1 MKKEKDMVIATLGSH
16 SALQILKGAKEEGF
30 KTLAIV
36 ERGRETPYK
45 RFRVCDETI
54 VLESFKNITDA
65 EVQEK
70 LLDLNAI
77 IIPHG
82 SFVAYLGIKCVE
94 EELQVPM
101 FGNRKILRWEADR
114 KLERKWLEKSNL
126 KIPKEYNHPKEVE
139 NLAIVKFPGA
149 RGGEGYFLLKGPD
162 SFHKKAEEMVKM
174 GLITEEDFKD
184 VTIQEYIPGVNF
196 YLSYFYSPL
205 RDEVELFG
213 IDVRYETNVD
223 GLTRIPAKNQLELD
237 LDPTYIVVGNS
248 PIVVREA
255 LLQQVFE
262 MGDRVVEASKE
273 LCPPGII
280 GPFCI
285 ETVCTEKMEFIT
297 FEISARIVAGTNLYV
312 GGSPYSYLLYG
323 ENVSM
328 GRRIAMEIKKA
339 IEMDRLEDL
348 IS

>member
-1 MKKEKDMVIATLGSH
+1 MKKEKDIVIATLGSH

-36 ERGRETPYK
+36 EKGREIPYK
-45 RFRVCDETI
+45 RFKVCDETI
-54 VLESFKNITDA
+54 VLEDFKNITDK
-65 EVQEK
+65 EIQTK
-70 LLDLNAI
+70 LLDLNTI

-82 SFVAYLGIKCVE
+82 SFVAYLGIECVE
-94 EELQVPM
+94 DELQVPI

-114 KLERKWLEKSNL
+114 KLEREWLEKSNL
-126 KIPKEYNHPKEVE
+126 KIPREYKDPSEVE
-139 NLAIVKFPGA
+139 ELAIVKFPGA
-149 RGGEGYFLLKGPD
+149 RGGMGYFLAKDSD
-162 SFHKKAEEMVKM
+162 SFHDKVKEMVKM
-174 GLITEEDFKD
+174 GLITEEDFSN

-196 YLSYFYSPL
+196 YISYFFSPL
-205 RDEVELFG
+205 QDEIELFG

-223 GLTRIPAKNQLELD
+223 GLSRIPAKNQLELD
-237 LDPTYIVVGNS
+237 IDPTYIVVGNS

-262 MGDRVVEASKE
+262 MGDRVVESSKK
-273 LCPPGII
+273 LCPPGMI

-285 ETVCTEKMEFIT
+285 ETVCTEQMEFVT
-297 FEISARIVAGTNLYV
+297 FEISARIVAGTNLYI
-312 GGSPYSYLLYG
+312 GGSPYSYLLFG

-339 IEMDRLEDL
+339 IEIDRLEDL
-348 IS
+348 IG